1 MERKKALTRRQQY
14 LQYIVPNLNDSQIDQ
29 MIAVLK
35 PGKTFK
41 AQKTRTEIG
50 ENDPYKELMSMV
62 GCNEAK
68 DQLTNMIAA
77 SRMARITACRGR
89 KSNHAYYH
97 AVFKG
102 NPGCAKTT
110 CARLYAKALARE
122 GIVKK
127 DTFAELTRVDLI
139 ASYQGQTAM
148 KVKSKLNEYA
158 GGVIFIDEAYSLC
171 DDSPG
176 SNNNY
181 GEEAINEIVVFLEN
195 HPETVVIFA
204 GYSDKM
210 EEFLALNPGL
220 RSRVPY
226 QVSFKDYSVQELVDI
241 SKVIAA
247 EKGYHITEDAISKL
261 SDIYEKESQTTN
273 FGNGRFARNMVE
285 AAIRKKALTLGVME
299 APNLDAYIDPHQY
312 SDETL
317 FSLDENCFEYLY
329 AHGKEEKSKI
339 GFLT

>member
-1 MERKKALTRRQQY
+1 MERKKALTKRQQY
-14 LQYIVPNLNDSQIDQ
+14 LQYIVSNLNDKQIDQ
-29 MIAVLK
+29 MIAVLNV
-35 PGKTFK
+35 K
-41 AQKTRTEIG
+41 APKVRGEIG

-62 GCNEAK
+62 GCEEAK

-77 SRMARITACRGR
+77 SRMERITAGRGR
-89 KSNHAYYH
+89 KSDHAYYH

-127 DTFAELTRVDLI
+127 DTFAEFTRVDLI

-181 GEEAINEIVVFLEN
+181 GEEAINEIVLFLEN

-220 RSRVPY
+220 RSRIPY
-226 QVSFKDYSVQELVDI
+226 QVAFKDYSVEELIGI
-241 SKVIAA
+241 SKVIAE
-247 EKGYHITEDAISKL
+247 EKGYHIAEDAVSKL
-261 SDIYEKESQTTN
+261 VDIYEKESRKEN

-285 AAIRKKALTLGVME
+285 TAIRRKALSLGVMD
-299 APNLDAYIDPHQY
+299 AGSLDVFIDPEKY
-312 SDETL
+312 SDEML
-317 FSLDENCFEYLY
+317 FSLDEKCFECLY
-329 AHGKEEKSKI
+329 TDGRGEKGRI